1 MMGSTSRPR
10 RVLILTASFG
20 SGHVRAA
27 HAVAEAIACQAP
39 AADVRVVDIL
49 AEAWWFFR
57 VLYVWPYWVMLRVRP
72 SWWKSLYTKRQRR
85 KNPRTAPG
93 WLFRLGCSRVFAS
106 LAAFDPDVIVAA
118 EVAAGE
124 IASIARRR
132 GLTFAPIV
140 SVITD
145 HHGEPTW
152 VSPFVDRYAVAD
164 EAVAAQLE
172 AWGVPPDRIDVCGIP
187 TAATFQTT
195 TDRTAVRRRYTVPA
209 NRPLVLVMG
218 GGMGPTRMDEIVR
231 DLCAAGEPMHIV
243 AVAGRDHRMRRRLDA
258 IPESACGRDRARQP
272 SPSYG
277 WSAVALAEA
286 ETREG
291 AARGGGAPRALRNV
305 VTVRVLGWTDD
316 VSALMKTATVVV
328 TKPGGVTTAEAAVC
342 GRPVVFLKGI
352 PGPEEHNA
360 AWAVRSGGCLAPQGR
375 RATTVAIL
383 QILRDEGL
391 RASMIAN
398 ARHRARPAAATAIAE
413 LTLATA
419 NQDARHP
426 VVLLS
431 ISNGA
436 GHMQTAEAIAAAL
449 RTVSPSVPVTVID
462 VADYM
467 TFVTR
472 MTHVTIFL
480 WLVTH
485 APRIWG
491 AIDRYQK
498 RQRHTSPEWYY
509 RRGCA
514 RLFALVRKLQP
525 EAIVATEVGCCEI
538 AALIVRDLRLSC
550 PVVAVNGEYDADRAW
565 VQPEVTLYSVPDVT
579 VREELCAHG
588 AKRDRIQV
596 WGVPLSS
603 TFLVPP
609 RRETTRT
616 EVCVQLALDPEQSIV
631 LVSGGS
637 EGLGRPEVVVQRLLS
652 LPATPQIVVLAGH
665 NPRLKRRCEALARL
679 HTDRT
684 LRVLGWTSDV
694 ARLMVAADLLV
705 SKLGHTFDEAV
716 ALGLPIVALE
726 PPPGSE
732 RIQHRLVD
740 EWGVGCAVHDLDQ
753 MADAVT
759 VLTTHPATLAAM
771 RAAATV
777 RPRSDAAREIARS
790 LLVPQEVAL

>member
-1 MMGSTSRPR
+1 MIRSTPRPR

-20 SGHVRAA
+20 LGHVRAA
-27 HAVAEAIACQAP
+27 HAVAEAIARQ
-39 AADVRVVDIL
+39 DSNTEVRTVDIL

-57 VLYVWPYWVMLRVRP
+57 VIYVWPYWVMLRVRP
-72 SWWKSLYTKRQRR
+72 SWWKSLYAKRHRR
-85 KNPRTAPG
+85 TRPRTAPV
-93 WLFRLGCSRVFAS
+93 WLFRLGCSRVFAT
-106 LAAFDPDVIVAA
+106 LAVLDPDVIVAA
-118 EVAAGE
+118 EVAACE

-132 GLTFAPIV
+132 GITLAPIV
-140 SVITD
+140 NVITD

-152 VSPFVDRYAVAD
+152 VSPFVSRYAVGD
-164 EAVAAQLE
+164 EGVAAQLE
-172 AWGVPPDRIDVCGIP
+172 SWGVPSDRIDVCGIP
-187 TAATFQTT
+187 TAAAFQSTI
-195 TDRTAVRRRYTVPA
+195 DRTTVRRRYRIPG

-231 DLCAAGEPMHIV
+231 DLCATREPMHII
-243 AVAGRDHRMRRRLDA
+243 AVAGRDRRMRRRLNSVT
-258 IPESACGRDRARQP
+258 ESARGRDRAR
-272 SPSYG
+272 
-277 WSAVALAEA
+277 
-286 ETREG
+286 TREE
-291 AARGGGAPRALRNV
+291 AARGGGAPRSPINER
-305 VTVRVLGWTDD
+305 VTVKVLGWTDD
-316 VSALMKTATVVV
+316 IPALMRTATVLV

-342 GRPVVFLKGI
+342 GRPVVFLEGI

-360 AWAVRSGGCLAPQGR
+360 AWAVRNGGCVAPRGR
-375 RATTVAIL
+375 KATSSAVVQIVRDVALRATMS
-383 QILRDEGL
+383 
-391 RASMIAN
+391 AS
-398 ARHRARPAAATAIAE
+398 ARHRARPAAATAIADM
-413 LTLATA
+413 TLAA
-419 NQDARHP
+419 AHQDTRRP

-431 ISNGA
+431 IANGA
-436 GHMQTAEAIAAAL
+436 GHSQTAEAIAGAL
-449 RTVSPSVPVTVID
+449 RSINPSVPVTVID
-462 VADYM
+462 VAEHM

-472 MTHVTIFL
+472 MTHVTLFL
-480 WLVTH
+480 WLVKH

-514 RLFALVRKLQP
+514 RLFALMRQLQP
-525 EAIVATEVGCCEI
+525 EAMIATEVGCCEI
-538 AALIVRDLRLSC
+538 AALIARDLRLSC

-579 VREELCAHG
+579 VRRELCAHG
-588 AKRDRIQV
+588 AQPDRIHV

-603 TFLVPP
+603 TFLAPP

-637 EGLGRPEVVVQRLLS
+637 EGLGRPEAVVQRLLS
-652 LPATPQIVVLAGH
+652 LPAVPQIVVLAGR
-665 NPRLKRRCEALARL
+665 NRRLKQRCEALARQ
-679 HTDRT
+679 HASRT

-694 ARLMVAADLLV
+694 ARVMVAADLLV

-759 VLTTHPATLAAM
+759 VLATHPATLAAM
-771 RAAATV
+771 REAAMV
-777 RPRSDAAREIARS
+777 RPRTNAAREIARS

>member
-1 MMGSTSRPR
+1 MTPSTPRPR
-10 RVLILTASFG
+10 RALILTASFG
-20 SGHVRAA
+20 TGHVRAA
-27 HAVAEAIACQAP
+27 HAIAEAIVQQQPAP
-39 AADVRVVDIL
+39 DVRVVDIL

-57 VLYVWPYWVMLRVRP
+57 VLYVWPYWFMLRIRP
-72 SWWKSLYTKRQRR
+72 AWWKSLYARR
-85 KNPRTAPG
+85 ERRRSPRTAPT

-106 LAAFDPDVIVAA
+106 LAAFEPDVIVAA
-118 EVAAGE
+118 EVAACE

-132 GLTFAPIV
+132 GITLAAIV
-140 SVITD
+140 NVITD
-145 HHGEPTW
+145 HHTEPTW
-152 VSPFVDRYAVAD
+152 VSPFVSRYAVPD
-164 EAVAAQLE
+164 EGVAAQLE
-172 AWGVPPDRIDVCGIP
+172 TWGVPADRIDVCGIP
-187 TAATFQTT
+187 TAAAFQKTI
-195 TDRTAVRRRYTVPA
+195 DRTIVRTRYGVPG

-218 GGMGPTRMDEIVR
+218 GGMGPTRMDQVVR
-231 DLCAAGEPMHIV
+231 NLCAAREPMHVV
-243 AVAGRDHRMRRRLDA
+243 AIAGRDHRMRRRLNA
-258 IPESACGRDRARQP
+258 INGTSACGRDRAR
-272 SPSYG
+272 
-277 WSAVALAEA
+277 
-286 ETREG
+286 TREG
-291 AARGGGAPRALRNV
+291 AARGGGAPGALRNA
-305 VTVRVLGWTDD
+305 VTVTVLGWTDD
-316 VSALMKTATVVV
+316 IPALMRTATVLV
-328 TKPGGVTTAEAAVC
+328 TKPGGVTIAEAAIC
-342 GRPVVFLKGI
+342 GRPVVFLTGI

-360 AWAVRSGGCLAPQGR
+360 AWAVRNGGCVAPKGR
-375 RATTVAIL
+375 TATTAAIV
-383 QILRDEGL
+383 QIVRDEAL
-391 RASMIAN
+391 RASMSAS

-413 LTLATA
+413 LTLSTA
-419 NQDARHP
+419 NQLTRRP

-436 GHMQTAEAIAAAL
+436 GHMQTAEAIAGAL
-449 RTVSPSVPVTVID
+449 RLLNPSIPAVVVD

-480 WLVTH
+480 WLVKH
-485 APRIWG
+485 APRLWG

-514 RLFALVRKLQP
+514 RLFALMRRLQP
-525 EAIVATEVGCCEI
+525 EALIATEVGCCEI
-538 AALIVRDLRLSC
+538 AALIARDLRLSC

-565 VQPEVTLYSVPDVT
+565 VQPEVTLYSVPDAT
-579 VREELCAHG
+579 VRQELCAHG
-588 AKRDRIQV
+588 AKPDRVHV

-603 TFLVPP
+603 KFLAPP

-637 EGLGRPEVVVQRLLS
+637 EGLGRPEAIVQRLLS
-652 LPATPQIVVLAGH
+652 LPATPQIVVLAGR
-665 NPRLKRRCEALARL
+665 NRRLKQRCEALAREYA
-679 HTDRT
+679 HRT
-684 LRVLGWTSDV
+684 LRVLGWTTDV

-753 MADAVT
+753 MANAVT
-759 VLTTHPATLAAM
+759 VLTTHPATLATM
-771 RAAATV
+771 REAATV
-777 RPRSDAAREIARS
+777 RPRTDAAREIARS
-790 LLVPQEVAL
+790 LLAPQEVAL